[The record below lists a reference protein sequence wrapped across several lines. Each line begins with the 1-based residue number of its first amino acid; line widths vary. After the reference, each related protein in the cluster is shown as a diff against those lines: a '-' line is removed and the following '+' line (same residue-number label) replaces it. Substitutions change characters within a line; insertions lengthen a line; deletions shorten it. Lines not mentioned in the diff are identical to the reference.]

1 MKLIHVGKCVI
12 AAQEQKGISSVEFAR
27 IAKTSPQQVLRWR
40 TQSNMKLHTI
50 QRVCDA
56 LDISVESFITFNYMV

>member
-12 AAQEQKGISSVEFAR
+12 AAQEQKGISSVEFAK

-50 QRVCDA
+50 QRVCNA
-56 LDISVESFITFNYMV
+56 LDISVDAFITFNYIV